1 MVGLYEEMVL
11 TADANLF
18 FVTLVL
24 PRIVL
29 PGKW

>member
-18 FVTLVL
+18 FCNIGVTQDSFT
-24 PRIVL
+24 
-29 PGKW
+29 W